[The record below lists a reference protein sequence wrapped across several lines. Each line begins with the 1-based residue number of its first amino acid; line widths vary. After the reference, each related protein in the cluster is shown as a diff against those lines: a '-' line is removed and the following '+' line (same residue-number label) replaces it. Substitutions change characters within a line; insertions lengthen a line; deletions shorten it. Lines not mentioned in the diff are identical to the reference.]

1 MSTREDLRVE
11 IAYRLGDISQAI
23 FTTTELNK
31 YIDKA
36 IKSLYPTYFQYNVET
51 TVAEDGPLQ
60 TMPTG
65 ARDLYYIG
73 VQKLNSTR
81 VRLLRQWREGQGQS
95 FIPKTGISGETLVWA
110 WTSGFDVPTEDLI
123 DIGLNAECE
132 EVVILRVCISA
143 LERISSSRVETAKY
157 FALTVREGVT
167 EADIISILDAFHASL
182 DARIKSAVPR
192 PARIG

>member
-1 MSTREDLRVE
+1 MTTREDLRVE
-11 IAYRLGDISQAI
+11 CAYRLGDISQAI

-36 IKSLYPTYFQYNVET
+36 IKSLYPTYFQYEVAT
-51 TVAEDGPLQ
+51 TTATDGPLQ

-73 VQKLNSTR
+73 VQKPNSTR
-81 VRLLRQWREGQGQS
+81 VRLLRQWREGQGEA

-110 WTSGFDVPTEDLI
+110 WTQGFTVPTEDLI
-123 DIGLNAECE
+123 AIDLNEETE

-143 LERISSSRVETAKY
+143 LERISSSRVEIAKY
-157 FALTVREGVT
+157 FAMTVREGVT
-167 EADIISILDAFHASL
+167 EADIISILDAYHASL
-182 DARIKSAVPR
+182 DARIKQAVPR
-192 PARIG
+192 PVRVG